1 MYGRRKK
8 LSEPKAQK
16 QFEENIIK
24 SIRNIFVLKKENKEI
39 KDIIVRDIRT
49 LFEQEDD
56 YYKPKK
62 ISNFWNNN
70 YIEYESN
77 DDRNKKLSLQKY
89 LESDTWKILLTIAIN
104 LVSSK
109 EAEEERALIM

>member
-39 KDIIVRDIRT
+39 KDIIIRD
-49 LFEQEDD
+49 
-56 YYKPKK
+56 
-62 ISNFWNNN
+62 
-70 YIEYESN
+70 
-77 DDRNKKLSLQKY
+77 KKLKKSEL
-89 LESDTWKILLTIAIN
+89 
-104 LVSSK
+104 
-109 EAEEERALIM
+109 